1 MSDDQYTHWISE
13 HYPTTE
19 SASLQCAEATLALV
33 RAFPELRRV
42 RGHAMVGV
50 NLRSHWWCV
59 TPSGDVI
66 DPTAHQWTTVPVF
79 YEPLPDDAKEPHGRC
94 LHCGDLLFRSNGAGA
109 FFCENCNPRKEG
121 A

>member
-1 MSDDQYTHWISE
+1 MSADQYTHWIAE
-13 HYPTTE
+13 CYPTAE

-33 RAFPELRRV
+33 EAFPELRRV

-50 NLRSHWWCV
+50 NERPHWWCI
-59 TPSGDVI
+59 TPDGTII
-66 DPTAHQWTTVPVF
+66 DPTAHQWPTAPVF
-79 YEPLPDDAKEPHGRC
+79 YEALPDDAEDPHGKC
-94 LHCGDLLFRSNGAGA
+94 LHCGSLLFRSNGAGA